1 MTVQEAVGFL
11 RRNLVLLVA
20 AAALGLVGA
29 LLVSVLST
37 PTYAARSQ
45 LMLGAASNANI
56 SDTEQAYDL
65 ARGQISSYAE
75 LASSPLVLQPVIESL
90 QLDTSPAA
98 LADRVSADY
107 EPGSVI
113 LDLEFEAESPEEAGR
128 AVQMIGTEL
137 TTAIEELDRLP
148 DDQPVLTALNVTP
161 VVVDSSPV
169 GPNLFEK
176 LFIGSFAGLLLGLV
190 LAVFRE
196 GLRKK

>member
-20 AAALGLVGA
+20 AAVLGLVGA
-29 LLVSVLST
+29 FLVSVLST

-45 LMLGAASNANI
+45 LMLGAASNANV
-56 SDTEQAYDL
+56 SETEQAYDL
-65 ARGQISSYAE
+65 ARAQISSYAE
-75 LASSPLVLQPVIESL
+75 LATSPLVLQPVIEGL
-90 QLDTSPAA
+90 QLDTTPAEMA
-98 LADRVSADY
+98 GRVSTDY

-113 LDLEFEAESPEEAGR
+113 MDLEVEAASPEEAGR
-128 AVQMIGTEL
+128 VVQMVGTEL

-161 VVVDSSPV
+161 VVVGSDPV
-169 GPNLFEK
+169 GPSLLEK
-176 LFIGSFAGLLLGLV
+176 LFIGGFAGLLVGLV